1 MIITFLLG
9 FLLALIGQI
18 GSDAMSVISYI
29 VSEDNLHARE
39 GSILVDSLG
48 DKPKGYLDRCIIGDG
63 KIEEELGLQT
73 AQINSFDQI
82 YTAENAIIQARRT
95 FEQIQ
100 NNMPVYNTFK
110 DELTDRVQLKNKLN
124 LLSTTRDS
132 GDNYFLN
139 FDIIL
144 REMNA
149 SIANSATSPNN
160 QEKWV
165 IGSPSENTC
174 DPTTGA
180 DTITPEGN
188 TIFNPLRCSP
198 IQRDWINALGEDN
211 SIKKTATV
219 LSHTLDLIKDATV
232 ETDTDHESFLGILNS
247 LKGDYNDTYLQ
258 EYITTLDL
266 FQTSIQRITSQ
277 LKQYTGNNNGL
288 FSFIKCSFIG
298 TNLKIMLKYL
308 KSALGGDVKTIG
320 ICLLVVGC
328 SLALSISSTIL
339 MIIII
344 NIDIDNNKKNVQ
356 LDSQGRVIQFK

>member
-1 MIITFLLG
+1 
-9 FLLALIGQI
+9 
-18 GSDAMSVISYI
+18 
-29 VSEDNLHARE
+29 
-39 GSILVDSLG
+39 
-48 DKPKGYLDRCIIGDG
+48 
-63 KIEEELGLQT
+63 
-73 AQINSFDQI
+73 
-82 YTAENAIIQARRT
+82 
-95 FEQIQ
+95 
-100 NNMPVYNTFK
+100 MPVYNTFK

-277 LKQYTGNNNGL
+277 LKQYTGDNNGL